1 MGSLFFGG
9 CFLARLHPHPR
20 IRALPPHA
28 LTTAFLLQKGRSR
41 AHDRNRHARRT
52 TGMRNPFRRRPD
64 TSRPHSGRATRANH
78 ASRDDRDDPV
88 DLLRSWREEEEREH
102 RLREGFIMSA
112 LWVADRLQPLVR
124 LLAVAYVWVRQV
136 RRFVAA
142 SLRGHGLQS
151 ALQDPIKLDTT
162 WQPVSEIFEAA
173 KWPRGS
179 AAAGAALDEVTRSAV
194 SALER
199 WFGAA
204 PEHELVV
211 LKDGVLY
218 LRGPG
223 YRMEI
228 RKHQHLGMHQGYAW
242 TPEDFTGDW
251 APNHVQLKAWRVV
264 RLHDPVT
271 GTSTG
276 LWLLRGE
283 PDAEGKAMVRGRAA
297 VAIQQLRWLK
307 VTGSVFGRLGQMD
320 DMDKVDRDD
329 MLQVLRGDPDMD
341 PGEMS
346 RIRFSS
352 RKVLMR
358 AMAENPDQSNAW
370 LQELMDRR
378 PEMDKRAD
386 EVEP

>member
-1 MGSLFFGG
+1 
-9 CFLARLHPHPR
+9 
-20 IRALPPHA
+20 
-28 LTTAFLLQKGRSR
+28 
-41 AHDRNRHARRT
+41 
-52 TGMRNPFRRRPD
+52 
-64 TSRPHSGRATRANH
+64 
-78 ASRDDRDDPV
+78 
-88 DLLRSWREEEEREH
+88 
-102 RLREGFIMSA
+102 MSA

-124 LLAVAYVWVRQV
+124 LLAVAYVWLRQV
-136 RRFVAA
+136 RRFVVA
-142 SLRGHGLQS
+142 SLRGQGLQS
-151 ALQDPIKLDTT
+151 ALQDPIKRDTT
-162 WQPVSEIFEAA
+162 WQPVTEIFEAA
-173 KWPRGS
+173 KWPQGS
-179 AAAGAALDEVTRSAV
+179 AAAGAALDEVTRSAM

-228 RKHQHLGMHQGYAW
+228 RKRQHLGTHQGYAW

-283 PDAEGKAMVRGRAA
+283 PDAEGKSMARGRAA

-329 MLQVLRGDPDMD
+329 MLQVLRGDPDMPED
-341 PGEMS
+341 SISP
-346 RIRFSS
+346 IRVSA
-352 RKVLMR
+352 RQVLMR
-358 AMAENPDQSNAW
+358 AMTQDPDQCNAW
-370 LQELMDRR
+370 RRQLQEKQPRNDGPQEDM
-378 PEMDKRAD
+378 ES
-386 EVEP
+386 